1 MTALIRA
8 SALAGAALFA
18 CGGTPRATESDA
30 DARIVA
36 QAIAR
41 PATVSA
47 GMPFDVELTATN
59 VASVP
64 IGLTFSSGCAFSY
77 EVQTANGRV
86 IAAPIYPCATVIRS
100 VTLTSGE
107 VLRETYR
114 YEIGEVL
121 FPQLAP
127 GVYRIV
133 PTLNLREIPG
143 LVIRGG
149 SVEVR

>member
-1 MTALIRA
+1 MTALLCA
-8 SALAGAALFA
+8 SALVGAALFA

-41 PATVSA
+41 PATVPA

-59 VASVP
+59 VTSVP
-64 IGLTFSSGCAFSY
+64 IGLTFTSGCAFSY

-86 IAAPIYPCATVIRS
+86 VVAPIYPCTTVIRS
-100 VTLTSGE
+100 LTLASGA
-107 VLRETYR
+107 VLLETYR
-114 YEIGEVL
+114 YAIGEAL

-133 PTLNLREIPG
+133 PTLNIGEIPG
-143 LVIRGG
+143 LIIRGG